1 MTIPARDAALAAH
14 EQGTGSPLAGTRPSQ
29 SPAPVDAAAVIAQ
42 LRRRVRIWMD
52 GDQILPA
59 EGSFL
64 LAALDQVLAE
74 LTQADAPAVPP
85 LGPGTHEVG
94 GARREPWAGIEQF
107 VEQVRAQTGK
117 SITAEHAAILIE
129 LVSAL

>member
-29 SPAPVDAAAVIAQ
+29 SPAPVDAAVVAQ
-42 LRRRVRIWMD
+42 LRQSVRIWMD
-52 GDQILPA
+52 GDQILPD

-74 LTQADAPAVPP
+74 LTHADAPAVPP
-85 LGPGTHEVG
+85 LGPA
-94 GARREPWAGIEQF
+94 ARREPWAGIERF

>member
-29 SPAPVDAAAVIAQ
+29 SPAPADAAAVIAQ
-42 LRRRVRIWMD
+42 LRQRVRIWMD

-74 LTQADAPAVPP
+74 LTHADAPAVPP
-85 LGPGTHEVG
+85 LGPV
-94 GARREPWAGIEQF
+94 ARREPWAGIERF

-117 SITAEHAAILIE
+117 RITAEHAAILIE

>member
-1 MTIPARDAALAAH
+1 MAIPARDAALATY
-14 EQGTGSPLAGTRPSQ
+14 EQGTGWPPAGTGPSQ
-29 SPAPVDAAAVIAQ
+29 SPAPVDATVIAQ
-42 LRRRVRIWMD
+42 LRQSVRIWMD

-64 LAALDQVLAE
+64 LAALDQILAE
-74 LTQADAPAVPP
+74 LTHADAP
-85 LGPGTHEVG
+85 T
-94 GARREPWAGIEQF
+94 RAGIERF

-117 SITAEHAAILIE
+117 SVTAEHAAILIE